1 MATLREH
8 ARRFNNDSDDS
19 KSVASSTSSVRV
31 DKPCPCCTKDIQTRF
46 MFNHLRTYH
55 PEFLKGMYGV
65 WRPEQLDKLIA
76 NNDPFPVEWTEKDDF
91 DDDITI
97 TMYGCLGCNNTYT
110 TDRNA
115 KKHCQ
120 GKCKKD
126 HNKNLCK
133 IKKEEQQ
140 DKEKHEKKLSAER
153 KRWMNRT
160 AAQIHSCI
168 QQDTDHYNEKWGKVG
183 SKVAR
188 YLCAMK
194 HERPQDYIFF
204 DLPCTDFE
212 DDKKKM
218 EQLETKVHAEFTKW
232 KRMYEDILPVLWEA
246 TEIVSHS
253 DYEVLEKMIM
263 HFQDYEPKF

>member
-1 MATLREH
+1 MATLRQH
-8 ARRFNNDSDDS
+8 VKRFDNDSDDS
-19 KSVASSTSSVRV
+19 KSVASTSSAARAN
-31 DKPCPCCTKDIQTRF
+31 KSCPCCTKEVQARV
-46 MFNHLRTYH
+46 MFNHLRTFH

-65 WRPEQLDKLIA
+65 WRPEQLDKLIES
-76 NNDPFPVEWTEKDDF
+76 NEPFPVEWTEKDDF

-110 TDRNA
+110 TEHNA

-120 GKCKKD
+120 GKCNEK

-140 DKEKHEKKLSAER
+140 DKEKHDAKLSAER

-160 AAQIHSCI
+160 PAQIHSCI
-168 QQDTDHYNEKWGKVG
+168 QQNIDYYNEKWTKVG
-183 SKVAR
+183 SKVSR
-188 YLCAMK
+188 YLCVLN

-204 DLPCTDFE
+204 DVPYVDFE

-218 EQLETKVHAEFTKW
+218 EKLEDKVHVEFTKW
-232 KRMYEDILPVLWEA
+232 KRKYEDILPVLWGA
-246 TEIVSHS
+246 TDVVSHS
-253 DYEVLEKMIM
+253 DYEVLEKLVM
-263 HFQDYEPKF
+263 HFQDHDCKF